1 MARNFIFLKNIK
13 SDMLKTLFF
22 DYLENN
28 FVFFKKFNKLFLFN
42 VKFIKLKKIN
52 FNKKCINI
60 LYF

>member
-1 MARNFIFLKNIK
+1 MARDFVFLKNIK
-13 SDMLKTLFF
+13 FNLLKTLFF
-22 DYLENN
+22 DNLENN
-28 FVFFKKFNKLFLFN
+28 FIFFKKFTKFFLLN